1 MTKQDFEF
9 IASAI
14 RGLIFLGTREHAI
27 ETRHAIAWQFATQLA
42 KTNPRFDTARFLAAC
57 GV

>member
-1 MTKQDFEF
+1 MTKRDFEF
-9 IASAI
+9 IASTI
-14 RGLIFLGTREHAI
+14 RNLVFFGIDGTARRCEVAMH
-27 ETRHAIAWQFATQLA
+27 FATQLA